1 MKNRLKDLR
10 KHARKYGF
18 WSAVGIACAAFT
30 VIYLFFRL
38 FAEATDGQENHRG
51 T

>member
-18 WSAVGIACAAFT
+18 WGAVATALAAFT
-30 VIYLFFRL
+30 VIYLVFRL
-38 FAEATDGQENHRG
+38 FGEATEDSNAKP
-51 T
+51 

>member
-30 VIYLFFRL
+30 VIYLFFMVTG
-38 FAEATDGQENHRG
+38 ANSDEK
-51 T
+51 